1 MVEQYLLS
9 RHRWPILLEE
19 ANGMEDEDQGTNFV
33 TSGRMS
39 MRLSIILRGPHYV
52 LVRRYHSLCH
62 GVMVEESRTAL

>member
-39 MRLSIILRGPHYV
+39 MRLYIYNLTWS
-52 LVRRYHSLCH
+52 SLH
-62 GVMVEESRTAL
+62 TGTAIS